1 MFFILSKTLGFFAAP
16 SNVLIALAVL
26 GVVLMATRFS
36 RCGRRLAVAGVV
48 LLAVAGLTPFGN
60 ALMLPLEQRFPPWDA
75 ARGAPDGIVVLGGA
89 IEPETSAARGQAA
102 LNEAAERLTAVA
114 ALARRFPQARI
125 VYSGG
130 DASLLGIQPDEAQF
144 ALPLLESFGVAKQR
158 IALERQSRN
167 THQNAVFT
175 AALVKPKP
183 GERWLLVTSA
193 HHMPRA
199 VGCFRRVGFQ
209 VEAYPVD
216 WRTGGLQD
224 LWRPFRSAS
233 AGLARTDAAVREWVG
248 LMAYWLTGRSSEL
261 FPGPNQGV
269 DPLTRSHS
277 LIDASS
283 MNARSFAASLL

>member
-130 DASLLGIQPDEAQF
+130 DASLLGNQPDEAQF

-167 THQNAVFT
+167 THQNAAFT

-233 AGLARTDAAVREWVG
+233 AGLARTDAAVREWIG
-248 LMAYWLTGRSSEL
+248 LLVYWLIGRTSEL
-261 FPGPNQGV
+261 FPGPN
-269 DPLTRSHS
+269 
-277 LIDASS
+277 
-283 MNARSFAASLL
+283 